1 MSDIMG
7 SVMCPTKDSNWI
19 MKLLFSYVAL
29 IPLLGSLCLAGYQL
43 KAIREYAREPKDSMP
58 EWEDWGQMLM
68 DGIMMMFIAMFYMLV
83 PAILMGISFL
93 PMILTAVGAAGA
105 MSDNSA
111 VQSLSA
117 IAAIGGPVLT
127 LILMGVSS
135 ILMFIAAILMPMA
148 MGIYAVSGS
157 FFAAINPLGI
167 LGKVLGNLGSY
178 IMVLLVPFVVS
189 LILNLVLGITV
200 VGSLLIFPAMLY
212 VIVVSSKM
220 MGDMF
225 RENNICS

>member
-58 EWEDWGQMLM
+58 EWEDWGQLLM
-68 DGIMMMFIAMFYMLV
+68 DGIIMMFIAMFYMLV

-178 IMVLLVPFVVS
+178 IMVLLVPFVLSMV
-189 LILNLVLGITV
+189 INIVLGVTV
-200 VGSLLIFPAMLY
+200 IGSLLIFPAMLY